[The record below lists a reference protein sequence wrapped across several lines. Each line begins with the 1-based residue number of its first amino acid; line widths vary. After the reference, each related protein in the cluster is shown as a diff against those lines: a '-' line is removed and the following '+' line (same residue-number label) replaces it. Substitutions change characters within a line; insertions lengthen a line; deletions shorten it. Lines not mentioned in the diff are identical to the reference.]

1 LTTQLED
8 YRKNPF
14 ASITDAQPAIVDD
27 DLTRVEEPPKVE
39 SGRFGKPDEEFD
51 EEEMKRIEKIL
62 KK

>member
-1 LTTQLED
+1 
-8 YRKNPF
+8 
-14 ASITDAQPAIVDD
+14 VDD

-39 SGRFGKPDEEFD
+39 SGRFGYPFDYKPAAEEDFD